1 MTIDHFSPAKKALQR
16 LGSWVVRQASQT
28 DGARHDVGLPR
39 LQPRGG
45 ARRCRS
51 SPSSPTR
58 WRRSSRPG
66 KMTVA
71 IDHVPV
77 RTNPKLR
84 ESRLF
89 PSMWTYIR
97 RNGVSIFRIY
107 ALYEPLRVFMT
118 AALRRRAGGAGGL
131 GALPVLLDRRRRRRP
146 RAVADPRR
154 GAVQRRDGARRARRA
169 RRPDQRPADHAAAD
183 LRARAADRARARRP
197 AVALRAR
204 RARPA
209 AASRRPAR
217 TPAGTARPRT
227 ARRSSCERD
236 GHARRRGHGHRQHLR
251 QVRLLA
257 TRSSGA

>member
-1 MTIDHFSPAKKALQR
+1 MVVGDRQVHDDRALLAGQEGAAAARLVGRAPGVADRPCPTRRRASAPTTARRRSALQ
-16 LGSWVVRQASQT
+16 VVSKFTYTLETIIQA
-28 DGARHDVGLPR
+28 
-39 LQPRGG
+39 
-45 ARRCRS
+45 
-51 SPSSPTR
+51 
-58 WRRSSRPG
+58 G

-97 RNGVSIFRIY
+97 RNGISIFRIY

-118 AALRRRAGGAGGL
+118 AALRRRARRARRL
-131 GALPVLLDRRRRRRP
+131 GALPLLLGRGRRRRP

-154 GAVQRRDGARRARRA
+154 GAVQRGDGARRARRA
-169 RRPDQRPADHAAAD
+169 RRPAQRPADHAPAH

-204 RARPA
+204 RARRP

-217 TPAGTARPRT
+217 TPAATARPRS
-227 ARRSSCERD
+227 ARPCK
-236 GHARRRGHGHRQHLR
+236 L
-251 QVRLLA
+251 
-257 TRSSGA
+257 